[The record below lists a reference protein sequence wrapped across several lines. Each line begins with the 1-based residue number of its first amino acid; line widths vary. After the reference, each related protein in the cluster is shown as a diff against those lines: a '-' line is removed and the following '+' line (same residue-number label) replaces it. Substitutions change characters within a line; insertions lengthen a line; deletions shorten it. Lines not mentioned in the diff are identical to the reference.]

1 MKRKNIYM
9 EKDGSEVRIINDI
22 KEGKVYFTVIDA
34 SYDYVGEDVVEENI
48 FINEVNKYF
57 EEIK

>member
-1 MKRKNIYM
+1 MH
-9 EKDGSEVRIINDI
+9 DI

-34 SYDYVGEDVVEENI
+34 TYDYVGEDAIEENL
-48 FINEVNKYF
+48 FLNEVNKYF

>member
-1 MKRKNIYM
+1 MKERIFM
-9 EKDGSEVRIINDI
+9 EKNGSEVRIMHDI
-22 KEGKVYFTVIDA
+22 KEGKVYFTIIDA
-34 SYDYVGEDVVEENI
+34 SYDYVGEDVVEEKL

>member
-34 SYDYVGEDVVEENI
+34 SYDYVGEDVVEENL
-48 FINEVNKYF
+48 FMNEVNKYF

>member
-1 MKRKNIYM
+1 MKERIFM
-9 EKDGSEVRIINDI
+9 EKNGSEVRIMHDI

-34 SYDYVGEDVVEENI
+34 TYDYVGEDVVEEKL

-57 EEIK
+57 KEIE

>member
-1 MKRKNIYM
+1 MKERKKKKKN
-9 EKDGSEVRIINDI
+9 GSEVRIMHDI

-34 SYDYVGEDVVEENI
+34 TYDYVGEDVVELNL
-48 FINEVNKYF
+48 FLNEVNKYF

>member
-1 MKRKNIYM
+1 MKERIFM
-9 EKDGSEVRIINDI
+9 EKNGSEVRIMHDI

-34 SYDYVGEDVVEENI
+34 SYDYVGEDAVEEKL
-48 FINEVNKYF
+48 FKNEINKYF